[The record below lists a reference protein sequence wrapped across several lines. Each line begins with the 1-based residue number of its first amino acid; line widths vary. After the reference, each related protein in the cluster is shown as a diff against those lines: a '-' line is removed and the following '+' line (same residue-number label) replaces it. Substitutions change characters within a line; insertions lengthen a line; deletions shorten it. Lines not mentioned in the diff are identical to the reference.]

1 MDLIVLIGQRAVI
14 GFGIAFLLLY
24 TSDLKEGHSYSGN
37 RKIGVLAVTLIY
49 TVFSCIAGAIM
60 QPILVSI
67 IVLTVLSALDKYI
80 NKNENI
86 DAITNA
92 LVNYTLNTLGVLF
105 SSIIVYIIF
114 YVFGISEK
122 YKVMTNVALLT
133 NIIVIIIVGTLIR
146 KFHINLLLKDK
157 YTKIG
162 IDILCIGCHFANN
175 GFLKIKKLDLN
186 LILGLLLFILI
197 MCTLMAFVWLKDKKE
212 QMKREEE
219 MQKSNSDLSGIV
231 HKSRELIPAL
241 ASKLKYLEDHAGES
255 EEIAEELQNFR
266 AEIEIL
272 SGEQAEED
280 RRNNMFMKTYE
291 GSGFT
296 VLDGMFQNRLAEAA
310 KEDIDFDII
319 IRHPLNRLVREQ
331 NITQLALQR
340 MIGDLISNAFRAVKK
355 SERDDKSILFC
366 AGYLTEDVYEIEIH
380 DNADLFP
387 IEILKHFGERG
398 YTTGGT
404 GNGIADIL
412 DTVDLAGASF
422 CLEEYPPDSS
432 LFTKRIAVCFDRA
445 HRMKIITERKEELGE
460 MERFVVM

>member
-1 MDLIVLIGQRAVI
+1 MNQLLYLVQYIIS
-14 GFGIAFLLLY
+14 GFSIAILLLAMEHKTERN
-24 TSDLKEGHSYSGN
+24 TSE
-37 RKIGVLAVTLIY
+37 KIGLYVYPLVFTCFMFIADSILVKIIATGLVIIFTIAYDAWLYKSTLSIALVKSLICY
-49 TVFSCIAGAIM
+49 TLNI
-60 QPILVSI
+60 VSI
-67 IVLTVLSALDKYI
+67 IIASSLAYGILYFLQLDNNAILINSLVLIFSI
-80 NKNENI
+80 
-86 DAITNA
+86 AI
-92 LVNYTLNTLGVLF
+92 VWV
-105 SSIIVYIIF
+105 F
-114 YVFGISEK
+114 YF
-122 YKVMTNVALLT
+122 
-133 NIIVIIIVGTLIR
+133 IVIEFRVYKI
-146 KFHINLLLKDK
+146 LKAR
-157 YTKIG
+157 YTRYA
-162 IDILCIGCHFANN
+162 IDILSIIIILSTKG
-175 GFLKIKKLDLN
+175 ITKKYN
-186 LILGLLLFILI
+186 IEKNSILVLLLFIIVISAI
-197 MCTLMAFVWLKDKKE
+197 MSIIWLKDKRE
-212 QMKREEE
+212 QLKREEE

-412 DTVDLAGASF
+412 DTVDLADASF

>member
-1 MDLIVLIGQRAVI
+1 MELILFLAQHAVF
-14 GFGIAFLLLY
+14 GFGIALFLMSIHKSKVKIAKYKIEKLL
-24 TSDLKEGHSYSGN
+24 
-37 RKIGVLAVTLIY
+37 IMMVY
-49 TVFSCIAGAIM
+49 TVLSSIAGAVI
-60 QPILVSI
+60 PPWIAT
-67 IVLTVLSALDKYI
+67 IVLLVFVAVLDNRMNNSMI
-80 NKNENI
+80 VE
-86 DAITNA
+86 AITDS
-92 LVNYTLNTLGVLF
+92 LITYTLNILSVIVA
-105 SSIIVYIIF
+105 SIITYIIF
-114 YVFGISEK
+114 FVIGKLNYILIMLGVMISINILLIFILNWVISNCNVRVLLSGKHIK
-122 YKVMTNVALLT
+122 YGLN
-133 NIIVIIIVGTLIR
+133 
-146 KFHINLLLKDK
+146 
-157 YTKIG
+157 
-162 IDILCIGCHFANN
+162 ILCIITILITKG
-175 GFLKIKKLDLN
+175 IKRVDELDVN
-186 LILGLLLFILI
+186 LIFALFLFVIVI
-197 MCTLMAFVWLKDKKE
+197 SILMACVWVKDKMD
-212 QMKREEE
+212 QLKREEE

-412 DTVDLAGASF
+412 DTVDHAGASF